1 MTPIE
6 SELLAMMCEVTS
18 YLLRNQFIAYL
29 NDTVREIGIF
39 NIQKWSLYT
48 IEIITAFQIFQII
61 FFKLR
66 IKTPIYTFCFAYG
79 SVTKCMYGAR
89 MVFLDLMTSV
99 FALTT
104 SVLKD
109 YINIPEVMLFDEIE
123 LCAFRFGF
131 MMLTRNHLNYWYLA
145 LHSNSVNKK
154 SSFVKKNR
162 INKNNE
168 AVVVQNMFCRI
179 NRIHLQVFLLLLFR
193 EFLTHTKEG
202 KKA

>member
-6 SELLAMMCEVTS
+6 SELMALMCEVRN
-18 YLLRNQFIAYL
+18 YLLRNQFIVYL
-29 NDTVREIGIF
+29 SDTVRKIGFF
-39 NIQKWSLYT
+39 NMQKWSLYT

-66 IKTPIYTFCFAYG
+66 IRTPIYTFCFAYG

-109 YINIPEVMLFDEIE
+109 YINIPEAILFDEIE
-123 LCAFRFGF
+123 LCAFRFGL

-145 LHSNSVNKK
+145 LHSNSVDKK
-154 SSFVKKNR
+154 SGFVKKNQ
-162 INKNNE
+162 INRNNE
-168 AVVVQNMFCRI
+168 AVVVQNMF
-179 NRIHLQVFLLLLFR
+179 NRISKIHFRVFLILLLR
-193 EFLTHTKEG
+193 EFWTHTK
-202 KKA
+202 